1 MKHAG
6 LFIALVIAMQACSP
20 LSDEQRME
28 IDRCNDRAYH
38 DRYVNIDSTMFY
50 AEKAERLTS
59 RNRYGWHEAQ
69 INKSYVAY
77 QQMDFDK
84 AIDLLSQV
92 THASRNQFH
101 LLSAHVLY
109 MKIAQRVGDGES
121 FFRHRS
127 RALSILERI
136 NENHE
141 ELTEHYQRM
150 VTYARSELHIVSS
163 TYYYYL
169 GQDSA
174 AIREIDEAFEYAR
187 DGRDTA
193 QWLNYNYMVGS
204 GGLVRG

>member
-121 FFRHRS
+121 FFMQEAGQTAHAGPS
-127 RALSILERI
+127 DPDKM
-136 NENHE
+136 
-141 ELTEHYQRM
+141 RM
-150 VTYARSELHIVSS
+150 AGFLKI
-163 TYYYYL
+163 
-169 GQDSA
+169 
-174 AIREIDEAFEYAR
+174 
-187 DGRDTA
+187 
-193 QWLNYNYMVGS
+193 YMIHGCFFPSKV
-204 GGLVRG
+204 L